1 MRFWILLIGGL
12 LWTMAPARAFQYGA
26 FVSCNGINRR
36 PVVRLW
42 TSYGQ
47 LVHDLSHDTQYI
59 NGLSQKNPEEGLTT
73 VGLAAI
79 QDYYTIGLK
88 GFSVKLDQ
96 QYSCVMASEID
107 IFIGYKDPV
116 IYVTNQYPKDSC
128 EFSHTLRHEQT
139 HQRIN
144 KLTLEYYLPIID
156 EAIRK
161 AIYDVRAVKTL
172 TDDPERDKKGTDLL
186 LRYYT
191 ARLEPLLQEFL
202 AARKREQQKLDNMSN
217 YQMEWKICPL
227 FEERKARAKL
237 AQ

>member
-12 LWTMAPARAFQYGA
+12 LWTMTPARAFQYGA

-59 NGLSQKNPEEGLTT
+59 NGLSKKNPEEGLTT

-144 KLTLEYYLPIID
+144 KLTLEYYLPIIQQRFL
-156 EAIRK
+156 E
-161 AIYDVRAVKTL
+161 AVKSNPYMSSSSDINLTL
-172 TDDPERDKKGTDLL
+172 AKEKLNEKYLAAINPILEEMQNEINTEQ
-186 LRYYT
+186 
-191 ARLEPLLQEFL
+191 ARLDSIENYDYE
-202 AARKREQQKLDNMSN
+202 AALCR
-217 YQMEWKICPL
+217 
-227 FEERKARAKL
+227 
-237 AQ
+237 